1 MNKKIRC
8 IHYLN
13 QFFGQV
19 GAEEEANFPLI
30 FKEGPVGPG
39 TVLERALGSEGDIV
53 GTIIS
58 GDNYFVENKD
68 AALREIETI
77 LEKFKP
83 NLVIA
88 GPAFGAGRYGLACAE
103 VCRLVQ
109 KKGISAVTSMSMDN
123 PGVIEHGRELYIFP
137 IDGVT
142 SMKQTLE
149 KVLDFGKRLVL
160 GGTIGRAKEEG
171 YMPRGIRVAGTAKE
185 VGYKRA
191 VDMLVKKLRG
201 ESFKTE
207 IPVILPNKVNPAKA
221 IKDLSK
227 AKIALITTCGLIPK
241 GNPDDQVSR
250 DPDRYHSY
258 STEGMTQLETGKW
271 EAFHSGYFCDIATN
285 EPNYIVPLRQ
295 IKVLESQ
302 NMVGSVHPI
311 VYSLAGV
318 NGAVANAIEMGR
330 GLAAELKEA
339 KVDGVLLT
347 AA

>member
-1 MNKKIRC
+1 MSENIRC
-8 IHYLN
+8 LHYLN

-19 GAEEEANFPLI
+19 GGEEEANFPLV
-30 FKEGPVGPG
+30 FKEGAVGPG
-39 TVLERALGSEGDIV
+39 AVLERALGNEGKVV

-58 GDNYFVENKD
+58 GDNYFIENKD
-68 AALREIETI
+68 LALKEIEAV
-77 LEKFKP
+77 LDKVKP
-83 NLVIA
+83 NLVIT
-88 GPAFGAGRYGLACAE
+88 GPAYGAGRYGLACAD
-103 VCRLVQ
+103 VCRLAQ
-109 KKGISAVTSMSMDN
+109 KKGISAVTSMSADN
-123 PGVIEHGRELYIFP
+123 PGVLEYGRELYIFP

-142 SMKQTLE
+142 STKPTLE
-149 KVLDFGKRLVL
+149 KILDFGKRLVL
-160 GGTIGRAKEEG
+160 GGTIGRATDEG
-171 YMPRGIRVAGTAKE
+171 YLPRGIRVAGTAKE

-207 IPVILPNKVNPAKA
+207 IPVILPDKVKPAKA

-241 GNPDDQVSR
+241 GNPDGQVSR
-250 DPDRYHSY
+250 DPDRFHSY
-258 STEGMTQLETGKW
+258 SMEGMTELETGKW

-295 IKVLESQ
+295 VKLLESQ
-302 NMVGSVHPI
+302 DMVGSVHPI

-318 NGAVANAIEMGR
+318 NGAVANAIEIGR
-330 GLAAELKEA
+330 GIAVELKKA
-339 KVDGVLLT
+339 DVDGVLLT